1 VDMAPVRSGLPGLS
15 GVNAVSHVGKAD
27 RSVEGVAQERQ
38 EIVQEMTRM
47 KKIARIEHAQ
57 NGHHGESGHS
67 AVQPVVRV
75 HVTVSGHVDR
85 VPGIQKRVQVM
96 VLRWKRVIQV
106 FAMVGVNGNPGHHVQ
121 SRVEPEIDREIGNV
135 VF

>member
-1 VDMAPVRSGLPGLS
+1 MTCPSKIDSLKFQRIF
-15 GVNAVSHVGKAD
+15 
-27 RSVEGVAQERQ
+27 VANL
-38 EIVQEMTRM
+38 VL
-47 KKIARIEHAQ
+47 
-57 NGHHGESGHS
+57 
-67 AVQPVVRV
+67 
-75 HVTVSGHVDR
+75 GHVDR